1 MNTHRTFKR
10 KCPPLDGRR
19 ITRSRNGSWPYIL
32 FLFAILVLVGT
43 TQALF
48 SEPVTQKDLECMRF
62 VTPDFQLLP
71 GSSLTWAEQAAIEEW
86 MFSGHLKA
94 LIPRG
99 DGYEVT
105 IRHDNGT
112 LETRYFSEF
121 SNGQPFCPENPGCME
136 WAYAFDEEEVEKA
149 KQYYGQEIS
158 YLNLIKAVA
167 PDEYASMDYNVRAK
181 TSYLNIMWPEDPEQF
196 VIPWIIGFGRC
207 ESGMNYQSA
216 EVGSLFPDL
225 SSEPLGKTSRE
236 GSGWE
241 IVVTVQEPK
250 DQYGNEYSSM
260 LDFYRVQYPEV
271 YASLSSS
278 ERRELESQPPRV
290 GDVSIRTTPDRE
302 QQEILRT
309 IWGTDL
315 TNEEYF
321 TLLWPDLWDAL
332 PEWMSEPPWADNL
345 YRWLEPGPDNHYSV
359 RNDYI
364 LPEDRLPPSSNLPG
378 KQVAVP
384 AKETKEEIGDVR
396 LNLLTL
402 KTPNRRISPDSR
414 RTKPSIPVLSSLRT
428 GTESTGFTVKEI
440 REEQSVKESLSQM
453 SERFTVNTPA
463 KSASLKASI
472 ARTCAS
478 CGVRR

>member
-1 MNTHRTFKR
+1 MNAPDTFKR
-10 KCPPLDGRR
+10 KCPPQGGHR
-19 ITRSRNGSWPYIL
+19 INQPRNTSRPYIL
-32 FLFAILVLVGT
+32 FLFALLVLAGT

-62 VTPDFQLLP
+62 VTSDFQLLP
-71 GSSLTWAEQAAIEEW
+71 GSSLTWAEQAEIEEW

-121 SNGQPFCPENPGCME
+121 SNGQPFCTPAPGCKD
-136 WAYAFDEEEVEKA
+136 WAYAFDEEEVDQA
-149 KQYYGQEIS
+149 RQYYGQAMTW
-158 YLNLIKAVA
+158 LDLIKAVA
-167 PDEYASMDYNVRAK
+167 PDEYETMDYVARAEAAYR
-181 TSYLNIMWPEDPEQF
+181 TVQWPDDPKEF
-196 VIPWIIGFGRC
+196 VAPWTIGYGHC
-207 ESGMNYQSA
+207 SIGSHYQPA

-225 SSEPLGKTSRE
+225 SSEPIGRTSRE
-236 GSGWE
+236 GTGWE
-241 IVVTVQEPK
+241 IEVVIQEPK
-250 DQYGNEYSSM
+250 DQYGNHYTSM
-260 LDFYRVQYPEV
+260 LDFYRVQYPNV

-278 ERRELESQPPRV
+278 ERRELEVQPPRV
-290 GDVSIRTTPDRE
+290 GYVNIMTTPDRE

-315 TNEEYF
+315 SNEEYY

-332 PEWMSEPPWADNL
+332 PEWFRESPWAGESYL
-345 YRWLEPGPDNHYSV
+345 WREPDTEHHSV
-359 RNDYI
+359 VPNDYI

-378 KQVAVP
+378 KQVAPP
-384 AKETKEEIGDVR
+384 AKETKEEIGDVS

-402 KTPNRRISPDSR
+402 KTQNRRISPDSR
-414 RTKPSIPVLSSLRT
+414 LTKPSIPALSSLRT
-428 GTESTGFTVKEI
+428 GTESSGFTMNEI
-440 REEQSVKESLSQM
+440 RDMQSVKESLSQV
-453 SERFTVNTPA
+453 SERFTVNTPE
-463 KSASLKASI
+463 KSASLKASV
-472 ARTCAS
+472 ARSCAS